1 MTLTTQFM
9 TMLAMIGM
17 GGMFGASLDT
27 YQRFLKRPE
36 RKRWAV
42 FINDIFFWLLQGL
55 AIFYILFLVNQGE
68 LRLYVFLALLCG
80 FAAYQS
86 LFKRIYLKLLELLIS
101 MFISFYRFI
110 VKFLR
115 FFVIKPV
122 QGLVTAVIA
131 VILMLGKATLA
142 LFLFS
147 YKVIILILKI
157 ITLPL
162 KWIFMLI
169 WRLLPKHIKKM
180 VDKFYRALAGYFIK
194 IKNYCVKK
202 INNWKKKN

>member
-27 YQRFLKRPE
+27 YQRFLKRTE

-42 FINDIFFWLLQGL
+42 FINDILFWLLQGL

-86 LFKRIYLKLLELLIS
+86 LFKRIYLKLLEMLIS
-101 MFISFYRFI
+101 MFISIYSFF
-110 VKFLR
+110 VKFLKI
-115 FFVIKPV
+115 FVINPIYALLSAV
-122 QGLVTAVIA
+122 VAVI
-131 VILMLGKATLA
+131 IMLGKATLA
-142 LFLFS
+142 LFLFQ
-147 YKVIILILKI
+147 YKAIILILKI
-157 ITLPL
+157 LTQPL

-169 WRLLPKHIKKM
+169 WRLLPKHIKKT
-180 VDKFYRALAGYFIK
+180 VDKFYRKLAGFFIK
-194 IKNYCVKK
+194 GKNYFVKK
-202 INNWKKKN
+202 INSWKKTD